1 MKDLRRITINCRK
14 GTVFIIDYSDILL
27 EKNFDY
33 NLKSIINGITF
44 ILEDSKQYRKEL
56 LLKLIEMLHESNRI
70 MYIGK
75 RNITLDNDITYKNV
89 KDTDIKSLKDVVNTS
104 NVNILI
110 INDFQYLLNSN
121 SETVFSLLKDLN
133 EEGLTIVVALKMS
146 DVDEIIFSMIES
158 IGSII
163 LVAEK

>member
-14 GTVFIIDYSDILL
+14 GTVFIIDRSDIL
-27 EKNFDY
+27 EKIFDY
-33 NLKSIINGITF
+33 NLKSVINDITF

-56 LLKLIEMLHESNRI
+56 LLELIEMLHESNRI

-121 SETVFSLLKDLN
+121 SETVFSLLKDLK
-133 EEGLTIVVALKMS
+133 EEGLTIVVALKMR
-146 DVDEIIFSMIES
+146 DVDEFLFPMIES

>member
-14 GTVFIIDYSDILL
+14 GTVFIIDYSDIL

-33 NLKSIINGITF
+33 NLKSVINSITF

-75 RNITLDNDITYKNV
+75 RNITLDNDIAYKNV

-121 SETVFSLLKDLN
+121 SETVFSLLKELK
-133 EEGLTIVVALKMS
+133 EEGLAIVVALKMR
-146 DVDEIIFSMIES
+146 DVDEIIFPIIES

>member
-14 GTVFIIDYSDILL
+14 GTVFIIDRSDIL

-33 NLKSIINGITF
+33 NLKSVINGITF

-75 RNITLDNDITYKNV
+75 RNITLDNDIAYKNV
-89 KDTDIKSLKDVVNTS
+89 KDTDIKSLKDVVNT
-104 NVNILI
+104 NNIDVLI

-121 SETVFSLLKDLN
+121 SETVFSLLKELK
-133 EEGLTIVVALKMS
+133 EEGLAIVVALKMR
-146 DVDEIIFSMIES
+146 DVDEIIFPIIES

>member
-14 GTVFIIDYSDILL
+14 GTVFIIDYSDIL

-33 NLKSIINGITF
+33 NLKSVINSITF

-56 LLKLIEMLHESNRI
+56 LLRLIEMLHESNRI

-75 RNITLDNDITYKNV
+75 RNITLDNDIAYKNV

-121 SETVFSLLKDLN
+121 SETVFSLLKELK
-133 EEGLTIVVALKMS
+133 EEGLAIVVALKMR
-146 DVDEIIFSMIES
+146 DVDEIIFPIIES

>member
-14 GTVFIIDYSDILL
+14 GAVFIIDYSDIL

-33 NLKSIINGITF
+33 NLKSVINGITF

-75 RNITLDNDITYKNV
+75 RNITLDNDIAYKNV
-89 KDTDIKSLKDVVNTS
+89 KDTDIKSLKDVVNT
-104 NVNILI
+104 NK

-121 SETVFSLLKDLN
+121 SETVFSLLKDLK

-146 DVDEIIFSMIES
+146 DVDEIIFPMIES

>member
-1 MKDLRRITINCRK
+1 MKDLRKITINCRK
-14 GTVFIIDYSDILL
+14 GTVFIIDRNDIL

-33 NLKSIINGITF
+33 NLKNVINDITF

-56 LLKLIEMLHESNRI
+56 LLRLIEMLHESNRI

-75 RNITLDNDITYKNV
+75 RNITLDNYITYKNV

-121 SETVFSLLKDLN
+121 SETVFSLLKDLK
-133 EEGLTIVVALKMS
+133 EEGLTIVVALKMR
-146 DVDEIIFSMIES
+146 DVDENIFPIIES

>member
-14 GTVFIIDYSDILL
+14 GTVFIIDRSDIL

-33 NLKSIINGITF
+33 NLKSVTNDITF

-56 LLKLIEMLHESNRI
+56 LLRLIEMLHESNRI

-89 KDTDIKSLKDVVNTS
+89 KDTDINSLKDVVNT
-104 NVNILI
+104 NNIDVLI

-121 SETVFSLLKDLN
+121 ETVFSLLKDLK

>member
-1 MKDLRRITINCRK
+1 MRDLRRITINCRK
-14 GTVFIIDYSDILL
+14 GTVFIIDRSDIL

-33 NLKSIINGITF
+33 NLKSVTNDITF

-56 LLKLIEMLHESNRI
+56 LLRLIEMLHESNRI

-75 RNITLDNDITYKNV
+75 RNITLDNDIAYKNV
-89 KDTDIKSLKDVVNTS
+89 KDTDIKSLKDVVNT
-104 NVNILI
+104 NNIDVLI

-121 SETVFSLLKDLN
+121 SETVFSLLKDLK

>member
-14 GTVFIIDYSDILL
+14 GTVFIIDYSDIL

-33 NLKSIINGITF
+33 NLKNVIHDITF

-75 RNITLDNDITYKNV
+75 RNITLDNDIAYKNV

-121 SETVFSLLKDLN
+121 SETVFSLLKELK
-133 EEGLTIVVALKMS
+133 EEGLAIVVALKMR
-146 DVDEIIFSMIES
+146 DVDEIIFPIIES

>member
-14 GTVFIIDYSDILL
+14 GTVFIIDYSDIL

-33 NLKSIINGITF
+33 NLKSVINSITF

-75 RNITLDNDITYKNV
+75 RNMTLDNDIAYKNV

-121 SETVFSLLKDLN
+121 SETVFSLLKELK
-133 EEGLTIVVALKMS
+133 EEGLAIVVALKMR
-146 DVDEIIFSMIES
+146 DVDEIIFPIIES

>member
-1 MKDLRRITINCRK
+1 MRDLRRITINCRK
-14 GTVFIIDYSDILL
+14 GTVFIIDRSDIL

-33 NLKSIINGITF
+33 NLKSVINDITF

-56 LLKLIEMLHESNRI
+56 LLRLIEMLHESNRI

-75 RNITLDNDITYKNV
+75 RNITLDNDIAYKNV
-89 KDTDIKSLKDVVNTS
+89 KDTDIKSLKDVVNT
-104 NVNILI
+104 NNIDVLI

-121 SETVFSLLKDLN
+121 SETVFSLLKDLK

-146 DVDEIIFSMIES
+146 DVDEIIFPMIES

>member
-14 GTVFIIDYSDILL
+14 GTVFIIDCSDIL

-33 NLKSIINGITF
+33 NLKSVTNDITF

-75 RNITLDNDITYKNV
+75 RNITLDNDIAYKNV
-89 KDTDIKSLKDVVNTS
+89 KDTDINSLKDVVNTN
-104 NVNILI
+104 NVDVLI

-121 SETVFSLLKDLN
+121 SETVFSLLKELK
-133 EEGLTIVVALKMS
+133 EEGLAIVVALKMR
-146 DVDEIIFSMIES
+146 DVDEIIFPIIES

>member
-14 GTVFIIDYSDILL
+14 GTVFIIDYSDIL

-33 NLKSIINGITF
+33 NLKSVINSITF

-75 RNITLDNDITYKNV
+75 RNMTLDNDITYKNV
-89 KDTDIKSLKDVVNTS
+89 KDTDINSLKDVVNTN
-104 NVNILI
+104 NVDVLI
-110 INDFQYLLNSN
+110 INDFQYLLNN
-121 SETVFSLLKDLN
+121 SETVFSLLKDLK

-146 DVDEIIFSMIES
+146 DVDEIIFPMIES

>member
-14 GTVFIIDYSDILL
+14 GTVFIIDRSDIL

-33 NLKSIINGITF
+33 NLKNVIHDITF

-56 LLKLIEMLHESNRI
+56 LLRLIEMLHESNRI

-75 RNITLDNDITYKNV
+75 RNITLDNDIAYKNV

-121 SETVFSLLKDLN
+121 SETVFSLLKDLK
-133 EEGLTIVVALKMS
+133 EEGLTIVVSLKMR
-146 DVDEIIFSMIES
+146 DIDEIIFTIIES

>member
-14 GTVFIIDYSDILL
+14 GTVFIIDRSDIL

-33 NLKSIINGITF
+33 NLKNVINDITF

-56 LLKLIEMLHESNRI
+56 LLRLIEMLHESNRI

-89 KDTDIKSLKDVVNTS
+89 KDTDINSLKDVVNT
-104 NVNILI
+104 NNIDVLI
-110 INDFQYLLNSN
+110 INDFQYLLNN
-121 SETVFSLLKDLN
+121 SETVFSLLKDLK
-133 EEGLTIVVALKMS
+133 EEELTIVVALKMS

>member
-1 MKDLRRITINCRK
+1 MRDLRRITINCRK
-14 GTVFIIDYSDILL
+14 GTVFIIDRSDIL

-33 NLKSIINGITF
+33 NLKSVTNDITF

-56 LLKLIEMLHESNRI
+56 LLRLIEMLHESNRI

-75 RNITLDNDITYKNV
+75 RNITLDNYITYKNV
-89 KDTDIKSLKDVVNTS
+89 KDTDINSLKDVVNTN
-104 NVNILI
+104 NVDVLI

-121 SETVFSLLKDLN
+121 SETVFSLLKDLKQ
-133 EEGLTIVVALKMS
+133 EGLTIVVALKMR
-146 DVDEIIFSMIES
+146 DGDEIIFPMIES

-163 LVAEK
+163 LVAGM

>member
-14 GTVFIIDYSDILL
+14 GTVFIIDYSDIL

-33 NLKSIINGITF
+33 NLKSVINSITF

-75 RNITLDNDITYKNV
+75 RNITLDNDIAYKNV

-121 SETVFSLLKDLN
+121 SETVFSLLKDLK
-133 EEGLTIVVALKMS
+133 EEGLTIVVALKMR
-146 DVDEIIFSMIES
+146 DIDEIIFTIIES

>member
-14 GTVFIIDYSDILL
+14 GTVFIIDYSDIL

-33 NLKSIINGITF
+33 NLKNVIHDITF
-44 ILEDSKQYRKEL
+44 ILEDSKQYRKKL

-75 RNITLDNDITYKNV
+75 RNITLDNDIAYKNV

-121 SETVFSLLKDLN
+121 SETVFSLLKELK
-133 EEGLTIVVALKMS
+133 EEGLAIVVALKMR
-146 DVDEIIFSMIES
+146 DVDEIIFPIIES

>member
-14 GTVFIIDYSDILL
+14 GTVFIIDYSDIL
-27 EKNFDY
+27 EKIFDY
-33 NLKSIINGITF
+33 NLKNVIHDITF

-75 RNITLDNDITYKNV
+75 RNITLDNDIAYKNV

-121 SETVFSLLKDLN
+121 SETVFSLLKELK
-133 EEGLTIVVALKMS
+133 EEGLAIVVALKMR
-146 DVDEIIFSMIES
+146 DVDEIIFPIIES

>member
-14 GTVFIIDYSDILL
+14 GTVFIIDRSDIL

-33 NLKSIINGITF
+33 NLKSVINDITF

-56 LLKLIEMLHESNRI
+56 LLRLIEMLHESNRI

-75 RNITLDNDITYKNV
+75 RNITLDNDIAYKNV

-121 SETVFSLLKDLN
+121 SETVFSLLKELK
-133 EEGLTIVVALKMS
+133 EEGLAIVVALKMR
-146 DVDEIIFSMIES
+146 DVDEIIFPIIES

>member
-14 GTVFIIDYSDILL
+14 GTVFIIDYSDIL

-33 NLKSIINGITF
+33 NLKSVINGITF

-75 RNITLDNDITYKNV
+75 RNITLDNDIAYKNV
-89 KDTDIKSLKDVVNTS
+89 KDTDIKSLKDVVNT
-104 NVNILI
+104 NNIDVLI

-121 SETVFSLLKDLN
+121 SETVFSLLKELK
-133 EEGLTIVVALKMS
+133 EEGLAIVVALKMR
-146 DVDEIIFSMIES
+146 DVDEIIFPIIES

>member
-14 GTVFIIDYSDILL
+14 GTVFIIDRSDIL

-33 NLKSIINGITF
+33 NLKSVINDITF

-56 LLKLIEMLHESNRI
+56 LLRLIEMLHESNRI

-75 RNITLDNDITYKNV
+75 RNITLDNDIAYKNV

-121 SETVFSLLKDLN
+121 SETVFSLLKDLK
-133 EEGLTIVVALKMS
+133 EEGLTIVVSLKMS
-146 DVDEIIFSMIES
+146 DIDEIIFTIIES

>member
-14 GTVFIIDYSDILL
+14 GTVFIIDRSDIL

-33 NLKSIINGITF
+33 NLKSVTNDITF

-56 LLKLIEMLHESNRI
+56 LLRLIEMLHESNRI

-89 KDTDIKSLKDVVNTS
+89 KDTDINSLKDVVNT
-104 NVNILI
+104 NNIDVLI

-121 SETVFSLLKDLN
+121 SETVFSLLKDLK

-146 DVDEIIFSMIES
+146 DVDEIIFPMIES

>member
-1 MKDLRRITINCRK
+1 M
-14 GTVFIIDYSDILL
+14 FIIDRSDIL

-33 NLKSIINGITF
+33 NLKSVINDITF

-56 LLKLIEMLHESNRI
+56 LLRLIEMLHESNRI

-89 KDTDIKSLKDVVNTS
+89 KDTDINSLKDVVNS
-104 NVNILI
+104 NNIDVLI
-110 INDFQYLLNSN
+110 INDFQYLLNN
-121 SETVFSLLKDLN
+121 SETVFSLLKDLK

-146 DVDEIIFSMIES
+146 DVDESIFPMIES

>member
-14 GTVFIIDYSDILL
+14 GTVFIIDRSDIL

-33 NLKSIINGITF
+33 NLKNVINDITF

-56 LLKLIEMLHESNRI
+56 LLRLIEMLHESNRI

-75 RNITLDNDITYKNV
+75 RNITLDNDIAYKNV

-110 INDFQYLLNSN
+110 INDFQYLLNN
-121 SETVFSLLKDLN
+121 SETVFSLLKDLK

>member
-14 GTVFIIDYSDILL
+14 GTVFIIDRTNIL

-33 NLKSIINGITF
+33 NLKSVINGITF

-75 RNITLDNDITYKNV
+75 RNITLDNDIAYKNV
-89 KDTDIKSLKDVVNTS
+89 KDTDINSLKDVVNTN
-104 NVNILI
+104 NVDVLI
-110 INDFQYLLNSN
+110 INDFQYLLNS
-121 SETVFSLLKDLN
+121 SETVFSLLKDLK
-133 EEGLTIVVALKMS
+133 EEGLTIVVSLKMR
-146 DVDEIIFSMIES
+146 DIDEIIFTIIES

>member
-1 MKDLRRITINCRK
+1 MRDLRRITINCRK
-14 GTVFIIDYSDILL
+14 GTVFIIDRSDIL

-33 NLKSIINGITF
+33 NLKSVTNDITF

-75 RNITLDNDITYKNV
+75 RNITLDNDIAYKNV

-121 SETVFSLLKDLN
+121 SETVFSLLKELK
-133 EEGLTIVVALKMS
+133 EEGLAIVVALKMR
-146 DVDEIIFSMIES
+146 DVDEIIFPIIES

>member
-14 GTVFIIDYSDILL
+14 GTVFIIDYSDIL

-33 NLKSIINGITF
+33 NLKSVINSITF

-75 RNITLDNDITYKNV
+75 RNMTLDNDIAYKNV
-89 KDTDIKSLKDVVNTS
+89 KDTDINSLKDVVNTN
-104 NVNILI
+104 NVDVLI
-110 INDFQYLLNSN
+110 INDFQYLLNN
-121 SETVFSLLKDLN
+121 SETVFSLLKDLK
-133 EEGLTIVVALKMS
+133 EEGLTIVVALKMR
-146 DVDEIIFSMIES
+146 DVDEIIFPIIES

>member
-14 GTVFIIDYSDILL
+14 GTVFIIDRSDIL

-33 NLKSIINGITF
+33 NLKSVINDITF

-56 LLKLIEMLHESNRI
+56 LLRLIEMLHESNRI

-75 RNITLDNDITYKNV
+75 RNITLDNDIAYKNV
-89 KDTDIKSLKDVVNTS
+89 KDTDINSLKDVANTS
-104 NVNILI
+104 NIDVLI
-110 INDFQYLLNSN
+110 INDFQYLLNN
-121 SETVFSLLKDLN
+121 SETVFSLLKDLK
-133 EEGLTIVVALKMS
+133 EEGLTIVVALKTR
-146 DVDEIIFSMIES
+146 DVDEIIFPMIES

>member
-14 GTVFIIDYSDILL
+14 GTVFIIDRSDIL
-27 EKNFDY
+27 EKIFDY
-33 NLKSIINGITF
+33 NLKSVINDITF

-75 RNITLDNDITYKNV
+75 RNMTLDNDIAYKNV

-121 SETVFSLLKDLN
+121 SETVFSLLKELK
-133 EEGLTIVVALKMS
+133 EEGLAIVVALKMR
-146 DVDEIIFSMIES
+146 DVDEIIFPIIES

>member
-14 GTVFIIDYSDILL
+14 GTVFIIDRSDIL
-27 EKNFDY
+27 EKNFNY
-33 NLKSIINGITF
+33 NLKNVINDITF

-56 LLKLIEMLHESNRI
+56 LLRLIEMLHESNRI

-89 KDTDIKSLKDVVNTS
+89 KNTDINSLKDVVNT
-104 NVNILI
+104 NNIDVLI
-110 INDFQYLLNSN
+110 INDFQYLLNN
-121 SETVFSLLKDLN
+121 SETVFSLLKDLK
-133 EEGLTIVVALKMS
+133 EEGLTIVIALKMS
-146 DVDEIIFSMIES
+146 DVDEIIFPMIES

>member
-1 MKDLRRITINCRK
+1 MRDLRRITINCRK
-14 GTVFIIDYSDILL
+14 GTVFIIDRSDIL

-33 NLKSIINGITF
+33 NLKSVTNDITF

-56 LLKLIEMLHESNRI
+56 LLRLIEMLHESNRI

-75 RNITLDNDITYKNV
+75 RNITLDNDIAYKNV
-89 KDTDIKSLKDVVNTS
+89 KDTDIKSLKDVVNT
-104 NVNILI
+104 NNIDVLI

-121 SETVFSLLKDLN
+121 SETVFSLLKDLK

-146 DVDEIIFSMIES
+146 DVDEIIFPMIES

>member
-14 GTVFIIDYSDILL
+14 GTVFIIDRTNILG
-27 EKNFDY
+27 KNFDY
-33 NLKSIINGITF
+33 NLKSVINDITF

-56 LLKLIEMLHESNRI
+56 LLRLIEMLHESNRI

-75 RNITLDNDITYKNV
+75 RNMTLDNDIAYKNV

-121 SETVFSLLKDLN
+121 SETVFSLLKELK
-133 EEGLTIVVALKMS
+133 EEGLAIVVALKMR
-146 DVDEIIFSMIES
+146 DVDEIIFPIIES

>member
-14 GTVFIIDYSDILL
+14 GTVFIIDYSDIL

-33 NLKSIINGITF
+33 NLKSVINSITF

-75 RNITLDNDITYKNV
+75 RNITLDNDIAYKNV

-121 SETVFSLLKDLN
+121 SETVFSLLKDLK
-133 EEGLTIVVALKMS
+133 EEGLTIVVSLKMR
-146 DVDEIIFSMIES
+146 DIDEIIFTIIES

>member
-14 GTVFIIDYSDILL
+14 GTVFIIDRSDIL
-27 EKNFDY
+27 EKIFDY
-33 NLKSIINGITF
+33 NLKSVINDITF

-56 LLKLIEMLHESNRI
+56 LLRLIEMLHESNRI

-75 RNITLDNDITYKNV
+75 RNITLDNDIAYKNV

-121 SETVFSLLKDLN
+121 SETVFSLLKDLK
-133 EEGLTIVVALKMS
+133 EEGLTIVVSLKMR
-146 DVDEIIFSMIES
+146 DIDEIIFTIIES

>member
-14 GTVFIIDYSDILL
+14 GTVFIIDRSDIL

-33 NLKSIINGITF
+33 NLKSVINDITF

-56 LLKLIEMLHESNRI
+56 LLRLIEMLHESNRI

-75 RNITLDNDITYKNV
+75 RNITLDNDIAYKNV

-121 SETVFSLLKDLN
+121 SETVFSLLKDLK

-146 DVDEIIFSMIES
+146 DADEIIFPMIES

>member
-14 GTVFIIDYSDILL
+14 GTVFIIDYSDIL

-33 NLKSIINGITF
+33 NLKSVINDITF

-56 LLKLIEMLHESNRI
+56 LLRLIEILHESNRI

-75 RNITLDNDITYKNV
+75 RNITLDNDITYKNI
-89 KDTDIKSLKDVVNTS
+89 KDIDINSLKDVVN
-104 NVNILI
+104 NNIDVLI
-110 INDFQYLLNSN
+110 INDFQYLLNN
-121 SETVFSLLKDLN
+121 SETVFPLLKDLK
-133 EEGLTIVVALKMS
+133 EEGLTIVVALKMR
-146 DVDEIIFSMIES
+146 DVDEIIFPMIES

>member
-14 GTVFIIDYSDILL
+14 GTVFIIDRSDIL

-33 NLKSIINGITF
+33 NLKNAINDITF

-56 LLKLIEMLHESNRI
+56 LLRLIEMLHESNRI

-89 KDTDIKSLKDVVNTS
+89 KDTDINSLKDVVNT
-104 NVNILI
+104 NNIDVLI
-110 INDFQYLLNSN
+110 INDFQYLLNN
-121 SETVFSLLKDLN
+121 SETVFSLLKDLK

-146 DVDEIIFSMIES
+146 DVDEIIFPMIES